1 MVARALLT
9 KACAQPQQDGGLRKK
24 PAEPFCY
31 FPAISPTADV
41 EDEGVGNE
49 ESGHVPEDDDDSM
62 AGSNSPTA
70 MSSTTQTT
78 SSRKHGRED
87 GGTNGV
93 SGTKRRKR
101 GLQGS
106 EGDVSMTDGFPE
118 TSTPAE
124 EPRTTNGCSVGTQ
137 VEDVVELTAAD
148 SILLGQEDKSV
159 LTCAWN
165 PVHTTVLATASTDS
179 IARIWNVPLDANP
192 STQIQNRVISHD
204 PSNLAK
210 RDVTALRWSSQ
221 GDLLATG
228 SYDGQVR
235 IWTTD
240 GLIRSALS
248 LGACPVVNLKW
259 NKSADTLLSLF
270 CDGRIIAWDALTEDS
285 RRIYEQ
291 GDESAVDMDW
301 VDDTQFVAC
310 GDKGSVFR
318 YSLESDGPLSTYLG
332 HVGEVRCLTWDNAS
346 DRLATGGE
354 DNMILVRF
362 DLCLHVFPRW
372 SH

>member
-1 MVARALLT
+1 MP
-9 KACAQPQQDGGLRKK
+9 QPQQDGLRKK
-24 PAEPFCY
+24 SAEPFCF
-31 FPAISPTADV
+31 FPAVSPTADV

-49 ESGHVPEDDDDSM
+49 ENGHVPEDDDDPM

-70 MSSTTQTT
+70 VSTTTQTT
-78 SSRKHGRED
+78 SSRKHGRDD

-93 SGTKRRKR
+93 SSTKRRKKV
-101 GLQGS
+101 LQGPD
-106 EGDVSMTDGFPE
+106 GDVPMADGFPE
-118 TSTPAE
+118 NLAPAE

-148 SILLGQEDKSV
+148 SILLGQEDRSV

-165 PVHTTVLATASTDS
+165 PVHSTVLATASTDS

-192 STQIQNRVISHD
+192 STKIHNKVISHD
-204 PSNLAK
+204 PSNLPK
-210 RDVTALRWSSQ
+210 RDVTALRWSPQ

-228 SYDGQVR
+228 SYDGQAR

-240 GLIRSALS
+240 GLLRFVLS
-248 LGACPVVNLKW
+248 LGNCPVVNLKW

-270 CDGRIIAWDALTEDS
+270 CDGRIIAWDALTGDS
-285 RRIYEQ
+285 RRSYEQ
-291 GDESAVDMDW
+291 GDESVVDMDW

-318 YSLESDGPLSTYLG
+318 YNLENDGPLSTYLG
-332 HVGEVRCLTWDNAS
+332 HVGEVRCLMWDDVS

-354 DNMILVRF
+354 DHTVLVRF
-362 DLCLHVFPRW
+362 DLYISPLAESLTNPRCYL
-372 SH
+372 